1 VLINS
6 VISQKITFNICREY
20 AVYEYLYTIS
30 YNMKDFNTSG
40 IKALLNRRWIKVFLF
55 CCSSLSLISWD
66 RVSKDLAKE
75 HLKDKPGYSYFHDS
89 FRLLYVENT
98 GAAMSLGD
106 QLSGTVGI
114 WVLGIIPLAFLIC
127 LFVYTVQRS
136 KKLSFG
142 KLLAFSLILAGGIGN
157 IMDRLLYDRHVTDFM
172 NLGIMNLRTGIFNFA
187 DVWITTGGIY
197 FIFASRKTGNPKRPD
212 SGTLLS

>member
-1 VLINS
+1 M
-6 VISQKITFNICREY
+6 KI
-20 AVYEYLYTIS
+20 V
-30 YNMKDFNTSG
+30 NTSA
-40 IKALLNRRWIKVFLF
+40 IKTILNRRWIKIFLF
-55 CCSSLSLISWD
+55 SISSLSLISWD
-66 RVSKDLAKE
+66 RVSKEFAKE
-75 HLKDKPGYSYFHDS
+75 HLKGKPEYSYFHDS

-106 QLSGTVGI
+106 KLSGSVGL
-114 WVLGIIPLAFLIC
+114 WVLGIIPLAFLIG
-127 LFVYTVQRS
+127 LFIYTVQKS

-187 DVWITTGGIY
+187 DVWITAGVIY
-197 FIFASRKTGNPKRPD
+197 FIFASRKNRSPKNPD

>member
-1 VLINS
+1 MTDELHMRATKTLS
-6 VISQKITFNICREY
+6 
-20 AVYEYLYTIS
+20 
-30 YNMKDFNTSG
+30 MKS
-40 IKALLNRRWIKVFLF
+40 ILNKRWIKILLF
-55 CCSSLSLISWD
+55 SISSLSLISWD
-66 RVSKDLAKE
+66 RVSKELAKE
-75 HLKDKPGYSYFHDS
+75 HLKGKPEYSYFHDS

-106 QLSGTVGI
+106 QLSGTVGL
-114 WVLGIIPLAFLIC
+114 WVLGIIPLAFLIG

-172 NLGIMNLRTGIFNFA
+172 NIGIMNLRTGIFNFA
-187 DVWITTGGIY
+187 DVWITTGVIY
-197 FIFASRKTGNPKRPD
+197 FIFASRKTRSPKNPD
-212 SGTLLS
+212 SETLLS

>member
-1 VLINS
+1 MTDKLHMETA
-6 VISQKITFNICREY
+6 KIRS
-20 AVYEYLYTIS
+20 LKS
-30 YNMKDFNTSG
+30 
-40 IKALLNRRWIKVFLF
+40 LLNRRWIKILLF
-55 CCSSLSLISWD
+55 SISSLSLISWD
-66 RVSKDLAKE
+66 RVSKELAKE
-75 HLKDKPGYSYFHDS
+75 HLKGKQEYSYFHDS

-106 QLSGTVGI
+106 QLSGTVGL
-114 WVLGIIPLAFLIC
+114 WVLGIIPLAFLIG

-142 KLLAFSLILAGGIGN
+142 KLFAFSLILAGGIGN

-187 DVWITTGGIY
+187 DVWITSGVIY
-197 FIFASRKTGNPKRPD
+197 FLLISRKTTNAKDPG
-212 SGTLLS
+212 SGSAIS

>member
-1 VLINS
+1 MTDKLHMETA
-6 VISQKITFNICREY
+6 KIRS
-20 AVYEYLYTIS
+20 LKS
-30 YNMKDFNTSG
+30 
-40 IKALLNRRWIKVFLF
+40 LLNGRWIKILLF
-55 CCSSLSLISWD
+55 SISSLSLISWD
-66 RVSKDLAKE
+66 RVSKELAKE
-75 HLKDKPGYSYFHDS
+75 HLKGKPEYSYFHDS

-106 QLSGTVGI
+106 QLSGTVGL
-114 WVLGIIPLAFLIC
+114 WVLGIIPLAFLIG

-142 KLLAFSLILAGGIGN
+142 KLFAFSLILAGGIGN

-187 DVWITTGGIY
+187 DVWITTGVIY
-197 FIFASRKTGNPKRPD
+197 FIFASRKNRSPKNPD
-212 SGTLLS
+212 SGSLLS